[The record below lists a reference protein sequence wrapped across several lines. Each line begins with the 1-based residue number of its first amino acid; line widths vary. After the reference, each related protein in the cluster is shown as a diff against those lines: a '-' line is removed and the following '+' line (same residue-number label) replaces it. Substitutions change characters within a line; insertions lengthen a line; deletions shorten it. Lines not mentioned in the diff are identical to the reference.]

1 MIVIVLFS
9 VINSYH
15 DIRDMKVYDYPL
27 WLACYAAIICHLI
40 FNRQNLW
47 LFSRPLPAGNVFS
60 DLFYYRGTYYINGY
74 E

>member
-27 WLACYAAIICHLI
+27 WFACYAAIICHLI
-40 FNRQNLW
+40 FNRQTLWIFILSGMISGAFSNL
-47 LFSRPLPAGNVFS
+47 L
-60 DLFYYRGTYYINGY
+60 YYRGTYFINGY